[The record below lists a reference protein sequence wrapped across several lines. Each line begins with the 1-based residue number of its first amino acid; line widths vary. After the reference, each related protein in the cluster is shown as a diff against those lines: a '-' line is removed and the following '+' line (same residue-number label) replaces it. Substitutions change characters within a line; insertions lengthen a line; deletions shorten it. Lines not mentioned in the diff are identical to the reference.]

1 MQIIL
6 DTDVRTAGPLTN
18 FQIGYFFF
26 RMFVGA
32 NLFLHGFTRIL
43 TGVSAWALPEAAT
56 FTDTILPMF
65 LVNAALFMIPYVQIF
80 LGTCIFLGLF
90 TRWALLGGLC
100 LFFVLLIGH
109 TVRQNWSGAHIVMH
123 YALYY
128 WILLAVLSQNRLS
141 VDNRRAAEP

>member
-43 TGVSAWALPEAAT
+43 TGVSAWASPEAVT
-56 FTDTILPMF
+56 FTDTFLPMP
-65 LVNAALFMIPYVQIF
+65 LVHIALYMIPYVQIF
-80 LGTCIFLGLF
+80 LGTCITLGLF
-90 TRWALLGGLC
+90 SRLALLGGLC
-100 LFFVLLIGH
+100 LFFILLFGH

-123 YALYY
+123 YGLYY
-128 WILLAVLSQNRLS
+128 WILLALLSQNRLAL
-141 VDNRRAAEP
+141 DNRRSTEP